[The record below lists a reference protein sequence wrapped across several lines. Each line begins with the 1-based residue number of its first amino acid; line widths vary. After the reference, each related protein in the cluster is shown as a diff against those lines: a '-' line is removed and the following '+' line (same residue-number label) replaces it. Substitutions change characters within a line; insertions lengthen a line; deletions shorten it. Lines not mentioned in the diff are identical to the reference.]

1 MFRWLRFV
9 VGLTGAILKSR
20 RNPLFENIALAH
32 PKKHEPLASCSSNPA
47 PDCRAALSKGF
58 RQRPE
63 EQSFGLSLKE
73 SLRKASDAKRDYARR
88 KMAFVICRPF
98 D

>member
-1 MFRWLRFV
+1 LYA
-9 VGLTGAILKSR
+9 GDLAGTGSLTKNGAGTLK
-20 RNPLFENIALAH
+20 L
-32 PKKHEPLASCSSNPA
+32 SCANLGGA
-47 PDCRAALSKGF
+47 PPGALSKAF

-88 KMAFVICRPF
+88 KMAFVICRPL